1 VYAFWDSDG
10 AHPICHKLIAG
21 LPRPSK
27 TWQQHTAQL
36 MSRVIAVS
44 ATTFEFLHDHLDTL
58 PQPPLAVQ
66 LSDRA
71 ALKYQLAL
79 VVIGALRTARE
90 IAFSWIVFLLVRR
103 VQRPL
108 GILEICVRHW

>member
-1 VYAFWDSDG
+1 
-10 AHPICHKLIAG
+10 
-21 LPRPSK
+21 LPQADCRFAEAMTDEDASK
-27 TWQQHTAQL
+27 PWQQHTAQL

-71 ALKYQLAL
+71 ALKYQLGSRGDWRPQNRA
-79 VVIGALRTARE
+79 GDR
-90 IAFSWIVFLLVRR
+90 LLLDRFPPCAPR
-103 VQRPL
+103 SASP
-108 GILEICVRHW
+108 GDP